1 MLASELR
8 QKFINFFVQKHA
20 HRAIPGSSLLP
31 ENDPTVLFTTAGMH
45 PLVPYLLGEK
55 HPEGTRLVDVQ
66 KCVRT
71 DDIEEVGDPTH
82 CTFFEMLGNWSL
94 GDYFKAGAIQMSYEF
109 MTQELGLDPKRLMVT
124 CFAGD
129 SDAPRDEEASSE
141 WKKYGFKAFEEA
153 TPEDRSL
160 IFFYEKKKNWWGP
173 AGQTGPCGPDT
184 EMFYDMCPDLPWA
197 EHRPGSTEEAQK
209 KYPLTDGSGRCH
221 ANCECGRYVEIWN
234 DVFMQYFKGEDGS
247 YTPLKQ
253 QNVDTGMGLERVTAI
268 LQGKPTHYETELFAE
283 VIAKVRELGKNAL
296 PENERAVS
304 ERIVADH
311 IRSATFIIGDERG
324 VTPSNVDQG
333 YVLRR
338 LIRRA
343 IRHGRKLGIEGSFV
357 GDLAKIFVGIYKDP
371 YKELAKYEDRI
382 VNALQK
388 EEEQFQEALK
398 NGEQEIQKDTAR
410 VAEALKALSEDTTV
424 ARLEMGLNVLS
435 QVVGNKEALA
445 TLNQNLR
452 PVLGKLRAEFKAEAA
467 EKTVDESALAPVREA
482 VRALQSEGW
491 VLRGDRAFFYFESFG
506 FPLEMT
512 VEMMKEHGVRVD
524 EEGFQKAF
532 EQHQEKSRLASGQK
546 FAGGLAD
553 HSFETTKLH
562 TATHLML
569 EALRR
574 VLGKTVEQKGSNITQ
589 ERLRFDFNYPDKLT
603 PEQIA
608 EVEKI
613 VNDAIQAD
621 HPVHFEEM
629 SVQKAREIDATG
641 VFIDKYEGEL
651 EGKVK
656 VYMMG
661 DYSKEICGG
670 PHVEHT
676 GQLGGRFKIVKEE
689 SSSAGVRRIKAILE
703 PKA

>member
-8 QKFINFFVQKHA
+8 QKFIDFFVREHA
-20 HRAIPGSSLLP
+20 HHAIPGSSLLP

-109 MTQELGLDPKRLMVT
+109 MTQELGIDPKRLMVT

-129 SDAPRDEEASSE
+129 SDAPRDEEAASE
-141 WKKYGFKAFEEA
+141 WKKYGFKTFEEA
-153 TPEDRSL
+153 SAEDRSL

-197 EHRPGSTEEAQK
+197 EHRPGSTEEACA
-209 KYPLTDGSGRCH
+209 KYPLADGSSRCH

-283 VIAKVRELGKNAL
+283 VIEKVRELGKNTL
-296 PENERAVS
+296 PGNERAVS

-357 GDLAKIFVGIYKDP
+357 GDLARIFVGIYKDP

-382 VNALQK
+382 VTALQK
-388 EEEQFQEALK
+388 EEEQFQEALRI
-398 NGEQEIQKDTAR
+398 GEQEIEKDVAR
-410 VAEALKALSEDTTV
+410 VSEALGTLTQASTV
-424 ARLEMGLNVLS
+424 ARLEMGLNALS
-435 QVVGNKEALA
+435 QIIGNKEALA
-445 TLNQNLR
+445 GLNQTLR
-452 PVLGKLRAEFKAEAA
+452 PALGKLRAEFKAEAA
-467 EKTVDESALAPVREA
+467 EKTVDESVLEK
-482 VRALQSEGW
+482 VRAVSQELQENGW
-491 VLRGDRAFFYFESFG
+491 QLRGERAFYYFESFG

-512 VEMMKEHGVRVD
+512 VEMMREHKVTVD
-524 EEGFQKAF
+524 EDGFQKAF
-532 EQHQEKSRLASGQK
+532 EQHQEKSRMASGQK

-608 EVEKI
+608 EVERI
-613 VNDAIQAD
+613 VNEAIQAD
-621 HPVHFEEM
+621 HAVHFEEM
-629 SVQKAREIDATG
+629 TVQKARELDATG
-641 VFIDKYEGEL
+641 VFVDKYEGEL
-651 EGKVK
+651 AGKVK

-661 DYSKEICGG
+661 NYSKEICGG

-676 GQLGGRFKIVKEE
+676 GQLGGHFKIVKEE
-689 SSSAGVRRIKAILE
+689 SSSSGVRRIKAILE
-703 PKA
+703 